1 MGFWRDK
8 KHQVQNAASKTIKKA
23 VKPRKS
29 RLQIEAEL
37 TAELNRLEENYR
49 LFIKRQMQIVEDA
62 SSSKTMRERARQK
75 IELACGSL
83 ALIKQARENLR
94 DASSSAVLAGEMND
108 LGYALKLLNRLYG
121 ASPSVRNTFLN
132 RQIRHMNEFSG
143 EVSGEVSTGAV
154 LDSHTLENMGGE
166 WQQNVE
172 RLISREIDL
181 DEFIRVCDD
190 VDSPY
195 TGGGNFHC
203 EDESEYE
210 KMLRRAAEAG
220 GIENKTVESGAD
232 QLRRYAEEIKT
243 NGIDGYDRMMD
254 DID

>member
-1 MGFWRDK
+1 MGFWNDK
-8 KHQVQNAASKTIKKA
+8 RHEAQNAAKKAIKKV
-23 VKPRKS
+23 VKPKKS

-49 LFIKRQMQIVEDA
+49 LFIKRQMMIVESA
-62 SSSKTMRERARQK
+62 TSSKTMRDRARQK

-94 DASSSAVLAGEMND
+94 DASSSAVLAGDMND
-108 LGYALKLLNRLYG
+108 LGKALKLLNRLYG

-132 RQIRHMNEFSG
+132 RQVRLMNEFSNEVAG
-143 EVSGEVSTGAV
+143 ESTTGSV

-166 WQQNVE
+166 WQKNVE

-181 DEFIRVCDD
+181 DEFIRISDD
-190 VDSPY
+190 LDSPY
-195 TGGGNFHC
+195 QNLSTFQR
-203 EDESEYE
+203 EEESEYE
-210 KMLRRAAEAG
+210 KVLQRAAAAG
-220 GIENKTVESGAD
+220 GVESKAVEASAD
-232 QLRRYAEEIKT
+232 HLRQYAEEIRT
-243 NGIDGYDRMMD
+243 EGFSDYDQMMD